1 MTKQKQAK
9 RIKINK
15 MSRADILGEFL
26 PRAMKNIPGS
36 KYESH
41 LIHAADRLKAGSRR
55 F

>member
-15 MSRADILGEFL
+15 MSRADILGGIL
-26 PRAMKNIPGS
+26 PRATKSIPGS

-41 LIHAADRLKAGSRR
+41 LIQAADRVQSGS
-55 F
+55 